1 MCQNTDYHWRDADKP
16 SMFVKLC
23 YSIFINTYLYLPG
36 YSRKYSTHR
45 VRQITT
51 KRWRMT
57 EIVNHLSS
65 ILDKSSTKEN
75 ICDENLAYIYDKVED
90 FTNQILQ
97 KIRRGNA
104 FRWFICGIII
114 FFFVKIIHIKR
125 KHINTLGKPLYGH
138 SKSYCFHISISK
150 INNNAGK
157 WDK

>member
-1 MCQNTDYHWRDADKP
+1 MWALSNFLRKNLWVLHFRTSIHIQYYIQILHYHKCVRILIITDEMLTSLACLSNFSP
-16 SMFVKLC
+16 PLC
-23 YSIFINTYLYLPG
+23 YSIFITTHLYLPC

-97 KIRRGNA
+97 KKRRGNA
-104 FRWFICGIII
+104 FR
-114 FFFVKIIHIKR
+114 
-125 KHINTLGKPLYGH
+125 
-138 SKSYCFHISISK
+138 
-150 INNNAGK
+150 
-157 WDK
+157 

>member
-36 YSRKYSTHR
+36 YRRKYSTHR

-97 KIRRGNA
+97 KKREGEMHLDDSFA
-104 FRWFICGIII
+104 ALLL
-114 FFFVKIIHIKR
+114 FFFCVKIIHIKR
-125 KHINTLGKPLYGH
+125 KHKYFRKTTIWT
-138 SKSYCFHISISK
+138 
-150 INNNAGK
+150 
-157 WDK
+157 